1 MIEPAPVTTYTE
13 LIAGIQAQVEA
24 LGVRQSDF
32 DELAGFAPGLSG
44 KVFGMLQVKRLGP
57 EKLFD
62 ALRAAGLRMRIEVDP
77 EQLEKMKARIANN
90 FNPRQANQA
99 RNGHAST
106 PLSSAVLS
114 RVFKPLGRIGGK
126 KRWARKSKKE
136 RSEHMR
142 MMVMA
147 RERKRRKA
155 KKVAQQ
161 RRQKMRDRSA
171 TVGAVL

>member
-1 MIEPAPVTTYTE
+1 MSTEITSYTE
-13 LIAGIQAQVEA
+13 LIAGIQAKVESM
-24 LGVRQSDF
+24 GVKQSDF

-44 KVFGMLQVKRLGP
+44 KVFGMLQVRTLRL

-62 ALRAAGLRMRIEVDP
+62 AIRAAGLRIRLEDDP
-77 EQLEKMKARIANN
+77 DQDAKMKSRIADK

-126 KRWARKSKKE
+126 QRWAKKSKEE

-155 KKVAQQ
+155 RKVAQ
-161 RRQKMRDRSA
+161 RRRMRDRKRQGMA
-171 TVGAVL
+171 NA